1 MLKQHITY
9 LRRVIGLATRVKDG
23 AMLLELVAGIQTAKI
38 SVYQMIRDI
47 VCDSRFYSVVED
59 DMVWKNYSAVVIA
72 HFIDSLTFE
81 DWQDDEIRTGKKE
94 DFLNDWL
101 ARHIIPMSEEQL
113 KRAIRLL
120 MPHQR
125 DESILRNEEEDVADP
140 SCQDVEIE
148 SGIIDKTNGSSSIG
162 HDMPGEIKNYLAD
175 TRLNAAGMG
184 SESHKAEA
192 QYLQL
197 LDSTIVELAKKIGRG
212 GGVAGCTTGRFQTAS
227 RSDISGIT
235 VGNDLNSL
243 LPTELAMLGSRSTE
257 NIFYQRF
264 VQKRLQLF
272 SSASQSLEKPKSQK
286 GPIYIC
292 VDTSGS
298 MTGEP
303 EVIAK
308 TLALAI
314 VILAQR
320 DRRPVCMINY
330 SHNLSFFILTDL
342 RRQRQK
348 FLSFL
353 SHSYSGGNDENR
365 LFDFIFNKM
374 PDNPRYKRFSSSFE
388 GADILIISDFEWSPI
403 SEENKKLIA
412 QTRMD
417 GMKFYG
423 LGIHTREYLLDEID
437 ESDDDVWMDGYK
449 FLRQCDCRY
458 LYEKGKVVEYFELPK
473 IL

>member
-1 MLKQHITY
+1 MLKQHIKY
-9 LRRVIGLATRVKDG
+9 LRRVIGLAARIKDG
-23 AMLLELVAGIQTAKI
+23 AKLLELVAGIRTAKTG
-38 SVYQMIRDI
+38 VYQMIRDV
-47 VCDSRFYSVVED
+47 VCDSRFYSVIED
-59 DMVWKNYSAVVIA
+59 DTLWEKYSAAVIG
-72 HFIDSLTFE
+72 HFIESLTIE
-81 DWQDDEIRTGKKE
+81 DWQNDEMRTGKKE

-101 ARHIIPMSEEQL
+101 ARHIMPIGEEQQKRIIKSL
-113 KRAIRLL
+113 KSRN
-120 MPHQR
+120 Q
-125 DESILRNEEEDVADP
+125 DESILINDEEDNAD
-140 SCQDVEIE
+140 SSSHDVEIE
-148 SGIIDKTNGSSSIG
+148 SGIIEKTNGSSNIG
-162 HDMPGEIKNYLAD
+162 QDIPGEIKNYIAD
-175 TRLNAAGMG
+175 TRLNAAGMD
-184 SESHKAEA
+184 SESHKADA

-212 GGVAGCTTGRFQTAS
+212 GGIAGYKTGRFQTAS

-272 SSASQSLEKPKSQK
+272 SSASQSLQKPKSQK

-298 MTGEP
+298 MIGEP
-303 EVIAK
+303 EVVAK

-314 VILAQR
+314 VIVAQR

-342 RRQRQK
+342 QRQRQK

-353 SHSYSGGNDENR
+353 SHTYSGGNDENR

-374 PDNPRYKRFSSSFE
+374 PDNPRYRRFASSFD
-388 GADILIISDFEWSPI
+388 GADILIISDFEWSNI
-403 SEENKKLIA
+403 YDKNKKLIA
-412 QTRMD
+412 DARMG

-423 LGIHTREYLLDEID
+423 LGIHTREYLLDKID
-437 ESDDDVWMDGYK
+437 NPDNDDWMDGYK
-449 FLRQCDCRY
+449 FLKQCDYRY
-458 LYEKGKVVEYFELPK
+458 LYEKGKVVEYYERPK